1 MKSASSLQAAE
12 RYAMALFQIA
22 RLTHSDEEVEA
33 ELEHFSAALKS
44 DASLEKFFLNP
55 QVTDEDKRKVLL
67 KIYQERKSEI
77 YEQLLNF
84 YSILFEKNRFDLI
97 HDIAVSFK
105 RIADEA
111 QGQGTADIT
120 SARALSGSA
129 EKEITVLLEKLA
141 GYKIRVNKIVDPA
154 LVGGVVVKI
163 KNKVLDGSIKH
174 KIDNL
179 KKELTRVS
187 SI

>member
-33 ELEHFSAALKS
+33 ELEHFSSALKS
-44 DASLEKFFLNP
+44 DAALEKFFLNP
-55 QVTDEDKRKVLL
+55 QVKTAEKRKILL

-84 YSILFEKNRFDLI
+84 FTLLFEKNRFDLI
-97 HDIAVSFK
+97 HEIAVSFK

-111 QGQGTADIT
+111 QGQGTAEIT
-120 SARALSGSA
+120 SARALDPRA
-129 EKEITVLLEKLA
+129 EGAIVAQLEKLA
-141 GYKIRVNKIVDPA
+141 GYKIRVNRSVDPS